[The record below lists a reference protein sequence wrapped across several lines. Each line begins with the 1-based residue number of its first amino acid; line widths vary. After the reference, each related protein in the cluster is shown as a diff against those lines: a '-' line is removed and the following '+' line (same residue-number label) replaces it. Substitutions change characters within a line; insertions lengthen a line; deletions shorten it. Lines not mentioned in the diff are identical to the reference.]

1 MARKV
6 EVHLIDDLDGGTAD
20 ETVKFGL
27 DGTLYEIDLSKKN
40 AKTLR
45 AALDRFVR
53 SARRMARAASAST
66 APRSRG
72 RGSGRSG
79 REQNQA
85 IREWALRKG
94 LNVSPRG
101 RISRSVIEQYEAQA
115 GR

>member
-6 EVHLIDDLDGGTAD
+6 VTHLIDDLDGGTAD

-45 AALDRFVR
+45 TALDKFVR
-53 SARRMARAASAST
+53 SARRMARASAAGS
-66 APRSRG
+66 ARSRG
-72 RGSGRSG
+72 RGSGRGG

-85 IREWALRKG
+85 IREWAQRKG